1 MGITS
6 RSMEDA
12 LFTRAWVTQ
21 KQLHRQKPN
30 PQLQER
36 LKLHSSPLVPLSQ
49 TVCFFDLEEG
59 GALWMLFQEL
69 SEICSCSVPKEAS
82 STETSWLKKP
92 YWCTVGCWSPD
103 FSVVCNDKQH
113 LRTALVCSD
122 LQLHWMLPHMFKGC
136 FTVQIFQLIS
146 FVFKL
151 NVYVSAVRFA
161 NLLPH
166 FATSIVNFCLPFS
179 FLADPACPIDTTSVL
194 TGNSVQSYGGVTKYI
209 TVPLYK

>member
-6 RSMEDA
+6 RSMDDA
-12 LFTRAWVTQ
+12 LFTRAWVTP

-92 YWCTVGCWSPD
+92 YWCTVGCWSQD

-113 LRTALVCSD
+113 LRNSFSLQWSPVTLNTASRVQRLLYSSD
-122 LQLHWMLPHMFKGC
+122 FSVDFLCIQ
-136 FTVQIFQLIS
+136 TQ
-146 FVFKL
+146 
-151 NVYVSAVRFA
+151 
-161 NLLPH
+161 
-166 FATSIVNFCLPFS
+166 CL
-179 FLADPACPIDTTSVL
+179 C
-194 TGNSVQSYGGVTKYI
+194 
-209 TVPLYK
+209 